1 MSAPELKKVNI
12 GKDRVISYREAGKGP
27 PVVILHGLGGRSES
41 WVPQYEGLSN
51 SNLVIGWDAPGY
63 NLSSEMQENE
73 PEIADYMEVLKRFTD
88 ALGLKSFHLVGH
100 SVGTCIA
107 AAFHQSYPEQ
117 LLSLTLA
124 EAVIGS
130 GRDPKEKQELLI
142 AARFNEFKKMSPR
155 EVAQKKTP
163 NSLSPNASSEI
174 IQAATDFASNVK
186 VKGYLRLFVSL
197 VRVNIFDFVTS
208 LACSAMIIA
217 GSEDKSAPA
226 EFVKQIAN
234 AYPGINYH
242 LIEGIGHQ
250 IAFEKPEVFV
260 ELLRE
265 HFKNGESQMQAAE

>member
-88 ALGLKSFHLVGH
+88 ALGLKNFHLVGH

-186 VKGYLRLFVSL
+186 VKGHLRLFVSL

-208 LACSAMIIA
+208 LACPAMIIA